1 MRFAP
6 QFLAMCLPALLIAGC
21 VTPSRHTREVTFSGV
36 TRQDVSEIEQMVTRR
51 SDILKPVVSVDLMD
65 IGGGRV
71 WTSHIVVVTG
81 RNDHIGD
88 TFEMFRVAKRDG
100 RWRITSPV
108 QRETIV
114 VTSY

>member
-1 MRFAP
+1 
-6 QFLAMCLPALLIAGC
+6 MCLPALLLAGC
-21 VTPSRHTREVTFSGV
+21 VTPSRLTREVTFSGV
-36 TRQDVSEIEQMVTRR
+36 TRQDVSEIEQMVARR
-51 SDILKPVVSVDLMD
+51 SDIVKPVVSVHLMD

-71 WTSHIVVVTG
+71 WTTHIIVVTG
-81 RNDHIGD
+81 RDDQIGD
-88 TFEMFRVAKRDG
+88 TFDTFRVAKRDG